1 MLLLNKIVSK
11 TSLLPPKN
19 LEVFTFENITKEAKI
34 LEFHLFYI
42 HITLKYFINVLKLA
56 AGDILCGIIV
66 CK

>member
-34 LEFHLFYI
+34 LEFHAVLFTY
-42 HITLKYFINVLKLA
+42 
-56 AGDILCGIIV
+56 
-66 CK
+66 